1 MSYFS
6 DQVVRICDD
15 EWNFFDRGKRKEYQK
30 KVYRRIGTYWRQ
42 GPKIRGRDG
51 RTKVDFGDLDRDDP
65 EVIVPASR
73 NKNPKWSA
81 AFISW
86 VARRAGSGDAF
97 HYSDFHSRY
106 ILAALRAAQKPRSKE
121 KFIAMRHT
129 ACTPRVGDLIA
140 CGRSTAE
147 KRYLRHGRVLL
158 VQGS

>member
-1 MSYFS
+1 MSYFI
-6 DQVVRICDD
+6 DQVARICDD

-86 VARRAGSGDAF
+86 VARRAGAGRCVPLQRFPFTVYSSGPTSHPEAEVKGEVHRDAA
-97 HYSDFHSRY
+97 HHVYAKGWRPDC
-106 ILAALRAAQKPRSKE
+106 LRSVYR
-121 KFIAMRHT
+121 
-129 ACTPRVGDLIA
+129 
-140 CGRSTAE
+140 E
-147 KRYLRHGRVLL
+147 KRYLRHGGV
-158 VQGS
+158 